1 MKKPKNT
8 YTKDAASEDAPNG
21 GEVAKKKAIAANTLN
36 ATKASFVNIVD
47 GMVGDLEDNVCTN
60 TNVCFIAMSHL
71 ERTI

>member
-8 YTKDAASEDAPNG
+8 YTKDATSEDAPNG